1 MKANKK
7 GISNFL
13 LPFIKS
19 MEHYE
24 KGDFIYNQ
32 NDSINKIYII
42 KSGFV
47 KLGRKVARNKYYNIG
62 LYKEDETLGV
72 IGLFDEDPKY
82 QSDAQVISKSADVYV
97 VRREDIKDKLFNNIE
112 FYKQCISFSS
122 NWFCD
127 HILKLYDIAVLKKRE
142 ALYTTITRLAN
153 SYGVETEEG
162 ILIDIQIT
170 NDQLADFSGISSKES
185 INRMLKELRDSKII
199 SINKKKI
206 TVHKS
211 LINKNECYF
220 INI

>member
-1 MKANKK
+1 MRRNKK
-7 GISNFL
+7 EISNFL
-13 LPFIKS
+13 LPLITS
-19 MEHYE
+19 IEHYE

-42 KSGFV
+42 KSGFI

-62 LYKEDETLGV
+62 LYKENETLGV

-82 QSDAQVISKSADVYV
+82 PSDAQVISKGASVYV
-97 VRREDIKDKLFNNIE
+97 VMREDIKAELFDNIE
-112 FYKQCISFSS
+112 FYKKCISFSS

-127 HILKLYDIAVLKKRE
+127 HTWKLYDIAILRKRE
-142 ALYTTITRLAN
+142 ALYATITRLAN
-153 SYGVETEEG
+153 SYGVETDDG

-170 NDQLADFSGISSKES
+170 NDQLADFSGVSSKES
-185 INRMLKELRDSKII
+185 INRMLKELRERKII

-211 LINKNECYF
+211 LIDKSEDCY